1 MLKTS
6 LSLFLGLL
14 LLGACEKKD
23 EAPPSPKQASEVGA
37 AEVDHAK
44 AVADKARADHAVDT
58 AKTKQDMAQERVDS
72 TKDKAKDTASNVADN
87 LKDKDKDMASAA
99 KGPDKGWAHDWA
111 TFAATTD
118 PSTDKGD
125 YTIERDKD
133 GSIAAY
139 RKTQPVAGGSDS
151 EMKDSALAAQ
161 VKTRLAQDSDDA
173 LHAIDVTAKDHVVE
187 LRGSV
192 KDTDTAGNAVRI
204 ALGTPGADKVISK
217 ITWATK

>member
-1 MLKTS
+1 MLKAA
-6 LSLFLGLL
+6 LSFFLGLS

-37 AEVDHAK
+37 AEADHAK
-44 AVADKARADHAVDT
+44 AVADKAKADQAVET
-58 AKTKQDMAQERVDS
+58 AKTKQDMAEDRVDS

-87 LKDKDKDMASAA
+87 RKDKDTASGW
-99 KGPDKGWAHDWA
+99 KGPDKGWGHDWA
-111 TFAATTD
+111 TFAAATD

-125 YTIERDKD
+125 YTIEREKD

-139 RKTQPVAGGSDS
+139 RKTQPVAGGTDS

-192 KDTDTAGNAVRI
+192 KDTDIAGSAVRI

-217 ITWATK
+217 ITWASK